1 MIQSLSVALLSAVVS
16 FLAID
21 AVWLSVMSKR
31 FYTPNIGHLLAEAP
45 KFGPAIVFY
54 VLYLI
59 GVLYFVILP
68 ALENG
73 TSLFRVFL
81 SGALFG
87 LVAYGTYDLTNQ
99 ATLKD
104 WPVVVTAVD
113 LVWGACLTGLVAF
126 IAVSVS
132 RMSSV

>member
-1 MIQSLSVALLSAVVS
+1 MNQSFGIAALSAVVS

-21 AVWLSVMSKR
+21 AVWLSVMTKR
-31 FYTPNIGHLLAEAP
+31 FYTPNLGHLLAEAP

-54 VLYLI
+54 ALYVV

-68 ALENG
+68 ALEG
-73 TSLFRVFL
+73 GSSPLRVFL

-113 LVWGACLTGLVAF
+113 LVWGACLTGFVAL
-126 IAVSVS
+126 IAVVVS
-132 RMSSV
+132 RASTV